1 MQTNQKKIACAAML
15 CMAMAAPLTSLA
27 DEVRVIT
34 CGTLNLR
41 AEANTSSAILGKYG
55 WGTQVNV
62 KTIENGWAS
71 VDVGGQSGYMYA
83 QYLGS
88 VGSTNYT
95 AYVCT
100 NSRGLNLR
108 DAPNGNILGSYPRG
122 TQVTVLSSS
131 NGWSKVTV
139 DGKTGYMSSQWLS
152 KNKPSGGGSE
162 TPSGSTAYVCT
173 NSRGLNLRDAP
184 NGNILGSYP
193 RGTQV
198 TVLSSSNGWSKVTVD
213 GKTGYMSSQWLSA
226 EKPSDG
232 GSGTPATGTAVVNN
246 PRDTQVLFLR
256 SQPSTSSEALG
267 YYRNGKVVTLLEKLD
282 GWYKV
287 RVDGQTGY
295 MMAKYL
301 KVTSSISG
309 GTATVY
315 NPNGNSYVNFR
326 SRPSLSASVI
336 STVPVGTTIKVLEK
350 TTDWTMTE
358 INGVIGYI
366 STWFLKF

>member
-1 MQTNQKKIACAAML
+1 M
-15 CMAMAAPLTSLA
+15 
-27 DEVRVIT
+27 
-34 CGTLNLR
+34 
-41 AEANTSSAILGKYG
+41 
-55 WGTQVNV
+55 
-62 KTIENGWAS
+62 
-71 VDVGGQSGYMYA
+71 
-83 QYLGS
+83 
-88 VGSTNYT
+88 
-95 AYVCT
+95 
-100 NSRGLNLR
+100 
-108 DAPNGNILGSYPRG
+108 
-122 TQVTVLSSS
+122 
-131 NGWSKVTV
+131 
-139 DGKTGYMSSQWLS
+139 
-152 KNKPSGGGSE
+152 
-162 TPSGSTAYVCT
+162 
-173 NSRGLNLRDAP
+173 
-184 NGNILGSYP
+184 
-193 RGTQV
+193 